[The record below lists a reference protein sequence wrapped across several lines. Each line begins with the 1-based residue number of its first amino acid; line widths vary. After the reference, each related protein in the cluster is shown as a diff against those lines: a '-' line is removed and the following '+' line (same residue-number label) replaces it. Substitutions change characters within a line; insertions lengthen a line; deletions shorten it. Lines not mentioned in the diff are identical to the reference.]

1 MHRSL
6 KLLDIIDQVRLR
18 KILVA
23 KDLPHLTGQP
33 LAFFTHIPEIP
44 LKRLLHLILGIRN
57 RLVLDNLRLI
67 SQLFCQLNDHLSLCL
82 HA

>member
-44 LKRLLHLILGIRN
+44 LKRLLHLILGI
-57 RLVLDNLRLI
+57 
-67 SQLFCQLNDHLSLCL
+67 
-82 HA
+82 